1 VTGALSNTPSDSWRK
16 QAGWTNET
24 KNAEY
29 RSGHSGIVEEKMLG
43 VVLETLYRK
52 DLLGLNKREIN
63 LIYISSL
70 SQLSWST

>member
-1 VTGALSNTPSDSWRK
+1 LSNTPSNSWRK

-43 VVLETLYRK
+43 VVLET
-52 DLLGLNKREIN
+52 
-63 LIYISSL
+63 
-70 SQLSWST
+70 